1 MSGAGLAV
9 PAAALALTL
18 AASNPDGAALT
29 QLGLSGNWAVD
40 CQKAISDDNPHV
52 TFATPGDQYPEYI
65 ERDPGGMQGAAA
77 VSNVHTLQGGQ
88 IAMILTVT
96 SNFGGRATQIVM
108 NNVLVKDGDK
118 FRFLEIKSDSGQT
131 VVSGGIV
138 KANGQPSKW
147 LQKCGG

>member
-1 MSGAGLAV
+1 MSGAGLTV
-9 PAAALALTL
+9 PAAVLALAL
-18 AASNPDGAALT
+18 AAANPDSAALT

-52 TFATPGDQYPEYI
+52 TFATPSDQYPEYI

-77 VSNVHTLQGGQ
+77 VSNVRALPSGQ
-88 IAMILTVT
+88 IAMVFTVT
-96 SNFGGRATQIVM
+96 SNFGGQTTQIVM

-118 FRFLEIKSDSGQT
+118 FRFLEIKSAGGGT
-131 VVSGGIV
+131 AVSGGIV
-138 KANGQPSKW
+138 KASGQQTKW